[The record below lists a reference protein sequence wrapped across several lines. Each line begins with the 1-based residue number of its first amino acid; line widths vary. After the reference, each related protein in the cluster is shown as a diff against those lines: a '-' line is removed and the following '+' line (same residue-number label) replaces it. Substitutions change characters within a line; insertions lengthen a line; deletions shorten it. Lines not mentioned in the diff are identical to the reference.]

1 MLDIAE
7 FGLSI
12 ARDLALSRMDDT
24 CVLEVLGEMSTAA
37 DGTVT
42 QDRTQIYPNPAWP
55 ENHPWASGPC
65 FVQAY
70 DQQSS
75 TQESAGADV
84 HVRRYRIDIPAGAC
98 EATVGVVATII
109 TSAHDTALPGCQ
121 LRITAPPLK
130 SVATAYRMAA
140 ETGVFYTLPEPGES

>member
-1 MLDIAE
+1 MLDIAG
-7 FGLSI
+7 FGLGI
-12 ARDLALSRMDDT
+12 ARDMALSRMTDT
-24 CVLEVLGEMSTAA
+24 CVLEALGEMFTAP
-37 DGTVT
+37 DGTVSQT
-42 QDRTQIYPNPAWP
+42 RTQIYPDPAWP
-55 ENHPWASGPC
+55 SDHRWISGPC

-109 TSAHDTALPGCQ
+109 TSAHNTALPGCQ

-140 ETGVFYTLPEPGES
+140 ETGVFYILPEPGES